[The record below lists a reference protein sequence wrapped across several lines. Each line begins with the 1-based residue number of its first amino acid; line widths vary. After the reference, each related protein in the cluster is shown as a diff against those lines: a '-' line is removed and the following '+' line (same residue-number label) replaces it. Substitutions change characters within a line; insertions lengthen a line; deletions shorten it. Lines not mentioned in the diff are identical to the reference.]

1 MKYHLI
7 TLGCQ
12 MNKSD
17 SERTRTVIEGM
28 GYRWTG
34 EENEAGILGILAC
47 SVRQK
52 SIDKVYTRISKWN
65 RWKKDRSLLTFV
77 SGCILPADREKFL
90 KLFDLVFTMDE
101 LPDLPDMIRQYGV
114 VTPASL
120 QAAAGLAGESGERKA
135 QSFPVRGLAAGPV
148 AEPTDDERDQHL
160 QEVPLDL
167 VNILKKNK
175 PESRKETVRPALKKD
190 PAEIRRFWKLS
201 PQYSS
206 DFEAF
211 IPIQN
216 GCDKFCTFC
225 AVPYTRGREVSR
237 PSGEILEELASL
249 VERGYKSI
257 TLLGQNVNS
266 YGHDRLGDEIPFH
279 ELLEKIGK
287 FGERSGKA
295 FWVYFTSPHPRDM
308 SGEVIDVIA
317 RYDCLAKQIHLP
329 VQSGD
334 DKVLIRMNRN
344 HNMDRYREIVRQIRE
359 KLPGATLFT
368 DIIVGFTG
376 ETDEQFENTRRIME
390 EFRFN
395 MAYIAMYSPRPGAT
409 SSRWKDDIPPETKKQ
424 RLQILTDELI
434 RHNRTFHK
442 SLIGRE
448 FPVLVLGEDRKKGY
462 LKALT
467 EGRLIV
473 RFPSTD
479 PSLIGTF
486 TRVRIET
493 AADFSLEGERLA
505 IIEQLNEP

>member
-1 MKYHLI
+1 MRTGYMQKSIFNRRPMRYHLI

-17 SERTRTVIEGM
+17 SERTRTVIERM
-28 GYRWTG
+28 GFMWTG
-34 EENEAGILGILAC
+34 REEEAGLLGILAC

-52 SIDKVYTRISKWN
+52 SIDKVYARISKWN
-65 RWKKDRSLLTFV
+65 RWKEDRNLLTFV
-77 SGCILPADREKFL
+77 SGCMLPSDKEKFL

-101 LPDLPDMIRQYGV
+101 LPDLENLVRQYGV

-120 QAAAGLAGESGERKA
+120 TLPDEAGTAHHAS
-135 QSFPVRGLAAGPV
+135 
-148 AEPTDDERDQHL
+148 
-160 QEVPLDL
+160 LDL
-167 VNILKKNK
+167 LKVLKDGKILMTDQ
-175 PESRKETVRPALKKD
+175 PPALTPKKE
-190 PAEIRRFWKLS
+190 PGEIRQFWKVT

-206 DFEAF
+206 SFEAF

-237 PSGEILEELASL
+237 SSEEILRELREL
-249 VERGYKSI
+249 VSRGYKSI

-266 YGHDRLGDEIPFH
+266 YGLDKRGDEMPFH
-279 ELLEKIGK
+279 ELLEEIGK

-295 FWVYFTSPHPRDM
+295 FWVYYTSPHPRDM
-308 SGEVIDVIA
+308 TNKVIDVMA
-317 RYDCLAKQIHLP
+317 RYDCLAKQVHLP

-334 DKVLIRMNRN
+334 DRVLIRMNRN
-344 HNMDRYREIVRQIRE
+344 HNMDRYRKLIHAIRE
-359 KLPGATLFT
+359 KMPDATIFT

-376 ETDEQFENTRRIME
+376 ETAAQFKNTRRIME

-409 SSRWKDDIPPETKKQ
+409 SSRWEDDIPLEVKKE

-434 RHNRTFHK
+434 RHNRIYNQR
-442 SLIGRE
+442 LIGKKLR
-448 FPVLVLGEDRKKGY
+448 VLVTGHDRKAGY
-462 LKALT
+462 LRGLT

-473 RFPSTD
+473 RFPSND
-479 PSLIGTF
+479 PSLIGSF
-486 TRVRIET
+486 TDLRIHS
-493 AADFSLEGERLA
+493 AADFSLEGEKLA
-505 IIEQLNEP
+505 IIEELNET